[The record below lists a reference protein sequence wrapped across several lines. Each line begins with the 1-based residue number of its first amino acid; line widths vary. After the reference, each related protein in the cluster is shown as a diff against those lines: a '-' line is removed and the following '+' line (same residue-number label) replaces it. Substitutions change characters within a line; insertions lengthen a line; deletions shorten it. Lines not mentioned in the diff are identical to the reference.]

1 MGRRRKFFGR
11 SYRNIRRGELNMFT
25 VGGGHAKLSCR
36 QGIDLQ
42 TDVVCELVPFFMP

>member
-1 MGRRRKFFGR
+1 
-11 SYRNIRRGELNMFT
+11 MFT